1 MAHDLGPTLKLAGP
15 VVLAELGWVAMGVV
29 DTLILGRLGAEAIG
43 AASVG
48 STLFF
53 TVAVFGMGMLL
64 GLDTLVSQA
73 FGAGRLD
80 DCRRSLVQGLYL
92 GLVLTPVLT
101 ALVLAAGPW
110 LELMGVQPSVARLA
124 VPYIRAT
131 AWSVAPLLVYAACR
145 RYLQSTGRVGAVV
158 FALVSANVIN
168 ALANWVL
175 VFGHLGFGAWGVA
188 GSGWATTLSRVYMA
202 LVVAVAAA
210 RPDRGRTAPPGTWRL
225 AAQLDPARIRR
236 LLRLGFPAAL
246 HTTLEVGVFA
256 MATTL
261 AGRLDPSALAA
272 HQIVLSVASVTFM
285 IPLGLSSAAA
295 VRVGQALGRADARGA
310 AHAGWTAIALGAGF
324 MCGSGLTF
332 LAVPT
337 AIISGFTADPAVM
350 AVGLGLLQVAAAFQL
365 FDGLQG
371 VTTGALRGAGDTHTP
386 MVVNLFAHWALGLP
400 CGYLL
405 AFPGGLG
412 ALGLWMGLSLGLIVA
427 GIVLVRTWSVKVH
440 RLEQAV
446 PLHARFQPKEPG
458 AHVAAKERG
467 DRPFERGA

>member
-1 MAHDLGPTLKLAGP
+1 
-15 VVLAELGWVAMGVV
+15 
-29 DTLILGRLGAEAIG
+29 
-43 AASVG
+43 
-48 STLFF
+48 
-53 TVAVFGMGMLL
+53 
-64 GLDTLVSQA
+64 
-73 FGAGRLD
+73 
-80 DCRRSLVQGLYL
+80 
-92 GLVLTPVLT
+92 VLT
-101 ALVLAAGPW
+101 ALVLAADPW
-110 LELMGVQPSVARLA
+110 LKLMGVHPSVARLA

-175 VFGHLGFGAWGVA
+175 IFGHLGFRAWGVA
-188 GSGWATTLSRVYMA
+188 GSGWATTIARLYMA
-202 LVVAVAAA
+202 LVVATAAT
-210 RPDRGRTAPPGTWRL
+210 RPDRGRTAPPGTWRR
-225 AAQLDPARIRR
+225 AARLDLARIRR

-272 HQIVLSVASVTFM
+272 HQIVLSVATVTFM

-295 VRVGQALGRADARGA
+295 VRVGQALGRGDARGA
-310 AHAGWTAIALGAGF
+310 ARAGWTAIALGAGF
-324 MCGSGLTF
+324 MSGSALTF
-332 LAVPT
+332 LAVPAT
-337 AIISGFTADPAVM
+337 ILSGFTIDPAVI
-350 AVGLGLLQVAAAFQL
+350 AVGLSLLHVAAAFQV

-386 MVVNLFAHWALGLP
+386 MTVNLLAHWTLGLP

-412 ALGLWMGLSLGLIVA
+412 ALGLWLGLSLGLIVA

-440 RLEQAV
+440 HLEQAV
-446 PLHARFQPKEPG
+446 PLHAGLQPEEPG
-458 AHVAAKERG
+458 PHVAAEERR
-467 DRPFERGA
+467 DQPFQYGA